1 MGSLTIYKSA
11 LLGWVSR
18 TLLRLATLFV
28 VGSLV
33 AAPSQAQTTQICLG
47 RVITPMDF
55 SGTPVLQSGTAL
67 AVNAVYRYSNVTT
80 GVDALVRIVAFNN
93 GASLATIDNN
103 TAPTGGAPDLRPF
116 FDPELGGSNAR
127 SVDFQ
132 FTFVTA
138 GTNTPIILDFVGTG
152 IDLDGDGG
160 SLREFA
166 EFQNTYAEYL
176 LNNPTNLSVNASAP
190 AAGNTRFESAT
201 SLNAPGIDPSANQNI
216 VAAFYSK
223 ASAFNYRIGA
233 LGTGATVRLTSLQ
246 FTCPNLP
253 APTSTATSQDFGD
266 APASYGNVRHDVITG
281 FRMGAANT
289 VEAAAYNSA
298 TASGDT
304 GDDGVTIAALR
315 QGQPATATVTVTGAG
330 GRLQAWFDW
339 NHDGD
344 FLDAGEQVATDLTD
358 NGVGDGNAAT
368 GTIVVSFTVPGA
380 AVMGQTFARFR
391 WSTQTGLDPFAIIG
405 HDGEVEDYA
414 TSVGG
419 TAILS
424 STKASVVYSANAT
437 PFFIPGNDVIYTV
450 QTTNNGTAATDSN
463 SVFALDTLPPQVEFY
478 VGDFDGAGPATGS
491 VLFTQTA
498 GAGLTFT
505 LSTDLRYSNAVSAP
519 ASFAACTY
527 SPTVTNAYDPAIRYI
542 CVNPKGALASGAPA
556 PNFTLEYKSRIK

>member
-1 MGSLTIYKSA
+1 MGSKTIFKPG
-11 LLGWVSR
+11 LQGWLSR
-18 TLLRLATLFV
+18 RLLRLAALLIA
-28 VGSLV
+28 GSLV
-33 AAPSQAQTTQICLG
+33 AAPSQAQTTQVCLG
-47 RVITPMDF
+47 RIITPMDF

-80 GVDALVRIVAFNN
+80 GVDALVKIVAFNN
-93 GASLATIDNN
+93 GATLNTIDNN
-103 TAPTGGAPDLRPF
+103 TAPTGSAPDLRPF
-116 FDPELGGSNAR
+116 FDPELTGSNAR

-138 GTNTPIILDFVGTG
+138 GTNTPLILDFAATG
-152 IDLDGDGG
+152 IDIDGDGG

-176 LNNPTNLSVNASAP
+176 LNNPTNLSVNASTP

-223 ASAFNYRIGA
+223 TSAFNYRIGA
-233 LGTGATVRLTSLQ
+233 LGTGATLRLTSLQ

-253 APTSTATSQDFGD
+253 APTSSPTAQDFGD
-266 APASYGNVRHDVITG
+266 APTSYGNVRHDVVTG
-281 FRMGAANT
+281 FRMGATNT
-289 VEAAAYNSA
+289 VETAGYNSA

-304 GDDGVTIAALR
+304 GDDGVVIAALR
-315 QGQPATATVTVTGAG
+315 QGQPATASVTVAGAG

-344 FLDAGEQVATDLTD
+344 FLDAGEQVATDLSD
-358 NGVGDGNAAT
+358 NGPGDGNAAA
-368 GTIVVSFTVPGA
+368 GTILASFTVPGA

-391 WSTQTGLDPFAIIG
+391 WSTQSGLDPFAIIG

-414 TSVGG
+414 ASVGG

-424 STKASVVYSANAT
+424 SSKASVVYSANAT
-437 PFFIPGNDVIYTV
+437 QFFIPGNDVIYTV
-450 QTTNNGTAATDSN
+450 QTTNSGTAAADSG
-463 SVFALDTLPPQVEFY
+463 SVFALDALPSQVQFY
-478 VGDFDGAGPATGS
+478 VGDYDGAGPATGS
-491 VLFTQTA
+491 VLFTQSA

-505 LSTDLRYSNAVSAP
+505 ISTDLRYSNAASAP

-527 SPTVTNAYDPAIRYI
+527 SPSVTNDYDPAIRYVCI
-542 CVNPKGALASGAPA
+542 NPKGALASGTPG
-556 PNFTLEYKSRIK
+556 PNFTLQYKARIN